1 MKLTNSRFYGSA
13 GALLGV
19 MLLIAGCSVTDSTV
33 LLDPNGR
40 EVEVTPAEIEAMSG
54 TNLPYLISVGDQLQV
69 AFRVKD
75 YRQGEPAWDYR
86 IEVGDSMEV
95 RLSEESGDREDYR
108 IDVGDLVGI
117 SFLNNWPLNVTR
129 VVRPDGYVTFE
140 QVGDVKAG
148 GLTVKE
154 LEAKLTELYK
164 KTDLIQGDPH
174 ITVTVDFSNPDRLEN
189 ISRDL
194 VVRPDG
200 KIRLPALKND
210 IHVAGLTV
218 DQACRAVQEEASKV
232 LRNKPI
238 VSMVIFPYINTALG
252 TMNGVYTVRPD
263 GKISL
268 PRIGEIQA
276 AGYSTTELKD
286 NLVAACEG
294 LIHNPIDPSVSVV
307 TMTGARIYVGGE
319 VDVPGVY
326 PLDSVPTALQ
336 AVIMARGPND
346 RSRLNSVLVIRRNP
360 NGKPYVFKTN
370 LNLALKGHTENDI
383 PLRAFDVVYVPK
395 KLVSRANLFVK
406 QYIDDIV
413 PFDNSLGVTG
423 TYYLNEQR
431 NRTKS
436 RNFNF
441 STGVN
446 VIPGFTVP

>member
-1 MKLTNSRFYGSA
+1 MKTSTSKI
-13 GALLGV
+13 LGLFAV
-19 MLLIAGCSVTDSTV
+19 LVAIVIGMAGCSATDSTV
-33 LLDPNGR
+33 LLDPDGR
-40 EVEVTPAEIEAMSG
+40 AVQVTPAEIEAMSG
-54 TNLPYLISVGDQLQV
+54 TDLPYLISVGDQVQI

-95 RLSEESGDREDYR
+95 RLSEETGDRSDYR
-108 IDVGDLVGI
+108 IDVGDLIGI
-117 SFLNNWPLNVTR
+117 SFLNNWALNVTR
-129 VVRPDGYVTFE
+129 AVRPDGYVTFE

-200 KIRLPALKND
+200 KIRLPALKNE

-218 DQACRAVQEEASKV
+218 DEACRAVQEEAAKV
-232 LRNKPI
+232 LRNRPI

-268 PRIGEIQA
+268 PRIGEVQA
-276 AGYSTTELKD
+276 AGYSVEELRD
-286 NLVAACEG
+286 TLIAACEG
-294 LIHNPIDPSVSVV
+294 LLHNPIDPSVSVV
-307 TMTGARIYVGGE
+307 AMTGARIYVGGE
-319 VDVPGVY
+319 VDAPGVY

-370 LNLALKGHTENDI
+370 LHLALKGRTENDI

-431 NRTKS
+431 TRTKS
-436 RNFNF
+436 KNFNF

-446 VIPGFTVP
+446 VIPGFTTP